1 LLRGV
6 VTLPELMYS
15 SLEEGLLPKVYPA
28 KSILEVGQY
37 RLKQTL
43 RRRDSLKNELALV
56 KPMALRK
63 AVAITSAKFSG
74 YRTTLRNAYVGKS
87 GDKLTY
93 EVNYKNQLDRPTM
106 AKITQKI
113 GDVQDVVNVLFMPT
127 APYTRTV
134 QKDLTNPSSL
144 GCSAE
149 VTSELGLFK
158 YDSLS
163 QTYNVGLFDDRYKP
177 TNEYPVSNVNNAVL
191 DIAYSWS
198 VANTIY
204 PTPLPSGLTIDSLS
218 AELLSGFI
226 NYQGKLYKDPAVN
239 NTVRIRARIVNNTG
253 APITVKHWGLPL
265 SVLYE
270 DNTHVSQA
278 NIDVSFA
285 TRTISSGSAY
295 SYYLDVNLPEWAYGK
310 VAIAHA
316 MNMYKDSMYIY
327 GGGGFYCIEAFR
339 LRLP

>member
-1 LLRGV
+1 
-6 VTLPELMYS
+6 MYS
-15 SLEEGLLPKVYPA
+15 GLEKGLLPKVYPA

-37 RLKQTL
+37 RLKQAL
-43 RRRDSLKNELALV
+43 RCRDSLKNELALV
-56 KPMALRK
+56 KPMALTK
-63 AVAITSAKFSG
+63 AVAITGAKFSG
-74 YRTTLRNAYVGKS
+74 YRLTLRNAYVAKS

-93 EVNYKNQLDRPTM
+93 EVNYKNQLTRPTM

-113 GDVQDVVNVLFMPT
+113 GDVQDVVNVLFRPG
-127 APYTRTV
+127 APYTRAV
-134 QKDLTNPSSL
+134 QKDLTDPASL
-144 GCSAE
+144 VCSAE
-149 VTSELGLFK
+149 VTSELGFFK

-177 TNEYPVSNVNNAVL
+177 TSEYPVSNVNNAEL

-204 PTPLPSGLTIDSLS
+204 PTPLPGLTIDSLS
-218 AELLSGFI
+218 AQLLSGFI
-226 NYQGKLYKDPAVN
+226 NYEGKFYKDPAVN

-270 DNTHVSQA
+270 DNIHVSQA

-316 MNMYKDSMYIY
+316 MNMYKDSLYCY
-327 GGGGFYCIEAFR
+327 GGGGFYCIEVFR